1 MVSAADEEWFMQAA
15 LKLSY
20 GSYPGVSFDVIA
32 QVGLNKKNNFFKK
45 KICTFH
51 GKHVDKS
58 FIYRIFNKKIKY

>member
-1 MVSAADEEWFMQAA
+1 MVQAGCIKVE
-15 LKLSY
+15 LGFHSRGFPCNIKL
-20 GSYPGVSFDVIA
+20 GVRV
-32 QVGLNKKNNFFKK
+32 NKKNNFFKK